1 MPASYN
7 IQFYQGDNYVL
18 QFTIDGNYTTYT
30 HKMDFAT
37 TLEAASAALSISG
50 AAITV
55 TYNATTNLTTCT
67 ATITAVQTAALSA
80 TQIYYYDY
88 QVTKAADSITFLT
101 GTASVYPQ
109 VTE

>member
-18 QFTIDGNYTTYT
+18 QFTIDGDYSAFT

-37 TLEAASAALSISG
+37 TLEAATATLSISG
-50 AAITV
+50 AAITA
-55 TYNATTNLTTCT
+55 TYDAGTLKTTCT
-67 ATITAVQTAALSA
+67 ATITAAQTADLDAEV
-80 TQIYYYDY
+80 IYYYDY
-88 QVTKAADSITFLT
+88 QVVSGATSMTFLT